1 MQFLKVVISVIFFS
15 IITTTNISTFDKPI
29 VSLVYAQSNQS
40 DSSTD
45 SSNDNNPF
53 IGVNVRGYYPS
64 MSQARGDYSIPL
76 PLKYYEESFKILS
89 EAGMNHVRYR
99 FYWESYVRDPFSFIN
114 ELVTVAQTADR
125 FGIKVLY
132 DNHQYHTS
140 SWLDPQRGTGFPSF
154 LFENNNSSY
163 PFGSGGD
170 TEFASAQKWWTN
182 WWNRSITDTNGNDG
196 WMLQAEFLKKVVNTV
211 DNNTS
216 TLGYEILNEPQ
227 IHHKDQWDKVGKYNT
242 FITDKLR
249 EITQRTIAYD
259 MNIPVDLDDDD
270 SQIDMT
276 PENLAKMA
284 PSNKTNVIFKFS
296 VYGIPEAN
304 TYQGDRIDIFV
315 KAAKLV
321 DVPIYVGEWNN
332 LSRERIVNEQ
342 GRIVFQT
349 IPELSDINQTE
360 ANFIVKKLKEI
371 DVWGMAYWNWSF
383 LKNRITNYNL
393 ITITTTNNS
402 ASNGGEGGKI
412 QTTKYFDILKN
423 AYSNIYGQHLSGYKS
438 NIN

>member
-29 VSLVYAQSNQS
+29 VSLAYAQNNQS
-40 DSSTD
+40 DSSN

-64 MSQARGDYSIPL
+64 MSQARGDYSISL

-89 EAGMNHVRYR
+89 EAGMNHIRYR
-99 FYWESYVRDPFSFIN
+99 FYWEAYVRDPFSFIN

-140 SWLDPQRGTGFPSF
+140 SWLDPQRGTGFPSI

-170 TEFASAQKWWTN
+170 TEFTSAQKWWTN

-196 WMLQAEFLKKVVNTV
+196 WILQADFLKKVVNAV

-227 IHHKDQWDKVGKYNT
+227 VHHKDQWDKVGKYNT

-249 EITQRTIAYD
+249 EITQRTIAYG
-259 MNIPVDLDDDD
+259 MNIPVDLDDDDDD

-304 TYQGDRIDIFV
+304 TYQGDRLDIFV
-315 KAAKLV
+315 KAAKLA

-332 LSRERIVNEQ
+332 LSRERVVNEE
-342 GRIVFQT
+342 GKIVFQT

-360 ANFIVKKLKEI
+360 ANFIVQKLKEI

-383 LKNRITNYNL
+383 LDNRIANYNL
-393 ITITTTNNS
+393 ITITTNDS
-402 ASNGGEGGKI
+402 ASNGGGKI

-423 AYSNIYGQHLSGYKS
+423 AYSNIYG
-438 NIN
+438 

>member
-1 MQFLKVVISVIFFS
+1 VQFLKVIILVILFS
-15 IITTTNISTFDKPI
+15 TITTTNISTFDKPI
-29 VSLVYAQSNQS
+29 VSLAYAQSNQS

-45 SSNDNNPF
+45 RSNDNNPF

-89 EAGMNHVRYR
+89 EAGMNHIRYR

-154 LFENNNSSY
+154 LFEHYNSSY

-170 TEFASAQKWWTN
+170 TEFTSAQKWWTS

-196 WMLQAEFLKKVVNTV
+196 WILQAEFLKKVVNAV

-270 SQIDMT
+270 DDSQIDMT
-276 PENLAKMA
+276 PKNLAKMA
-284 PSNKTNVIFKFS
+284 PSNKANVIFKFS

-304 TYQGDRIDIFV
+304 TYQGDRLDIFV
-315 KAAKLV
+315 KAAKLA
-321 DVPIYVGEWNN
+321 DVPLYVGEWNN
-332 LSRERIVNEQ
+332 LSRERVVNEQ
-342 GRIVFQT
+342 GKIVFQT

-360 ANFIVKKLKEI
+360 ANFIVQKLKEI

-383 LKNRITNYNL
+383 LKNKIANYNL
-393 ITITTTNNS
+393 ITITTTNDS
-402 ASNGGEGGKI
+402 ASNGGGGGGKI

-423 AYSNIYGQHLSGYKS
+423 AYSNIYG
-438 NIN
+438 

>member
-1 MQFLKVVISVIFFS
+1 MQFLKIVISVIFFS
-15 IITTTNISTFDKPI
+15 IITTTTNISTFDKPI
-29 VSLVYAQSNQS
+29 VSLAYAQSNQN
-40 DSSTD
+40 DSSSN

-89 EAGMNHVRYR
+89 EAGMNHIRYR
-99 FYWESYVRDPFSFIN
+99 FYWESYVRDSFSFIS

-154 LFENNNSSY
+154 LFENNSSY

-170 TEFASAQKWWTN
+170 TEFTSAKKWWTD

-196 WMLQAEFLKKVVNTV
+196 WMLQAEFLKKVVNAV

-227 IHHKDQWDKVGKYNT
+227 IHHIDQWDKIGKYNT

-259 MNIPVDLDDDD
+259 MNIPVDLDDD

-284 PSNKTNVIFKFS
+284 PSNKTNVIFKVS
-296 VYGIPEAN
+296 VYGIPEDN
-304 TYQGDRIDIFV
+304 TYQGDRLDIFV
-315 KAAKLV
+315 KAAKLA
-321 DVPIYVGEWNN
+321 DLPIYVGEWNN
-332 LSRERIVNEQ
+332 LSRERVVNEQ
-342 GRIVFQT
+342 GKIVFQT

-360 ANFIVKKLKEI
+360 ANFIVQKLKEI

-383 LKNRITNYNL
+383 LNNRIASYNL
-393 ITITTTNNS
+393 ITITNDDNNI
-402 ASNGGEGGKI
+402 GGKI

-423 AYSNIYGQHLSGYKS
+423 AYSNIYGQYLSVCKS
-438 NIN
+438 NTN

>member
-1 MQFLKVVISVIFFS
+1 M
-15 IITTTNISTFDKPI
+15 ITCDWSSDVCSSDLTFDKPI
-29 VSLVYAQSNQS
+29 VSLAYAQSNQS

-89 EAGMNHVRYR
+89 EAGMNHIRYR

-163 PFGSGGD
+163 HFGSGGD
-170 TEFASAQKWWTN
+170 TEFTSAQKWWTN
-182 WWNRSITDTNGNDG
+182 WWNRSIADTSGNDG
-196 WMLQAEFLKKVVNTV
+196 WILQAEFLKKVVNAV

-270 SQIDMT
+270 DDDDDSQIDMT

-304 TYQGDRIDIFV
+304 TYQGDRLTIFV
-315 KAAKLV
+315 KAAKLA

-332 LSRERIVNEQ
+332 LSRERVVNEQ
-342 GRIVFQT
+342 GKIVFKQF
-349 IPELSDINQTE
+349 Q
-360 ANFIVKKLKEI
+360 
-371 DVWGMAYWNWSF
+371 
-383 LKNRITNYNL
+383 NL
-393 ITITTTNNS
+393 AI
-402 ASNGGEGGKI
+402 
-412 QTTKYFDILKN
+412 
-423 AYSNIYGQHLSGYKS
+423 
-438 NIN
+438 

>member
-1 MQFLKVVISVIFFS
+1 
-15 IITTTNISTFDKPI
+15 
-29 VSLVYAQSNQS
+29 
-40 DSSTD
+40 
-45 SSNDNNPF
+45 
-53 IGVNVRGYYPS
+53 VRGYYPS

-89 EAGMNHVRYR
+89 EAGMNHIRYR
-99 FYWESYVRDPFSFIN
+99 FYWEAYVKDPFSFIN
-114 ELVTVAQTADR
+114 ELVTIAQTADR

-170 TEFASAQKWWTN
+170 TEFTSAQKWWTN

-196 WMLQAEFLKKVVNTV
+196 WILQAEFLKKVVNAV

-227 IHHKDQWDKVGKYNT
+227 VHHKDQWDKVGKYNT

-270 SQIDMT
+270 DSQIDMT

-284 PSNKTNVIFKFS
+284 PSNNKTNIIFKFS

-304 TYQGDRIDIFV
+304 TYQEDRLDIFV
-315 KAAKLV
+315 KAAKLA

-332 LSRERIVNEQ
+332 LSRERVVNEE
-342 GRIVFQT
+342 GKIVFQT
-349 IPELSDINQTE
+349 IPELSDINQIE
-360 ANFIVKKLKEI
+360 ANFIVQKLKEI
-371 DVWGMAYWNWSF
+371 DVWGMAY
-383 LKNRITNYNL
+383 
-393 ITITTTNNS
+393 
-402 ASNGGEGGKI
+402 
-412 QTTKYFDILKN
+412 
-423 AYSNIYGQHLSGYKS
+423 
-438 NIN
+438 

>member
-1 MQFLKVVISVIFFS
+1 MQFLKIVISVIFFS
-15 IITTTNISTFDKPI
+15 IITTTTNISTFDKPI
-29 VSLVYAQSNQS
+29 VSLAYAQSNQN
-40 DSSTD
+40 DSSSN

-89 EAGMNHVRYR
+89 EAGMNHIRYR
-99 FYWESYVRDPFSFIN
+99 FYWESYVRDSFSFIS

-154 LFENNNSSY
+154 LFENNSSY

-170 TEFASAQKWWTN
+170 TEFTSAKKWWTD

-196 WMLQAEFLKKVVNTV
+196 WMLQAEFLKKVVNAV

-227 IHHKDQWDKVGKYNT
+227 IHHIDQWDKIGKYNT

-259 MNIPVDLDDDD
+259 MNIPVDLDDD

-284 PSNKTNVIFKFS
+284 PSNKTNVIFKVS
-296 VYGIPEAN
+296 VYGIPEDN
-304 TYQGDRIDIFV
+304 TYQGDRLDIFV
-315 KAAKLV
+315 KAAKLA
-321 DVPIYVGEWNN
+321 DLPIYVEEWNN
-332 LSRERIVNEQ
+332 LSRERVVNEQ
-342 GRIVFQT
+342 GKIVFQT

-360 ANFIVKKLKEI
+360 ANFIVQKLKEI

-383 LKNRITNYNL
+383 LNNRIASYNL
-393 ITITTTNNS
+393 ITITNDDNNI
-402 ASNGGEGGKI
+402 GGKI

-423 AYSNIYGQHLSGYKS
+423 AYSNIYGQYLSVCKS
-438 NIN
+438 NTN

>member
-1 MQFLKVVISVIFFS
+1 MQLLKIVILFIFFS
-15 IITTTNISTFDKPI
+15 IITANITTFDKPI
-29 VSLVYAQSNQS
+29 VSLAYAQSKQS
-40 DSSTD
+40 SSSN

-64 MSQARGDYSIPL
+64 MSQARGDHSIPL

-89 EAGMNHVRYR
+89 DAGMNHVRYR

-125 FGIKVLY
+125 FGIKILY

-154 LFENNNSSY
+154 LFENNSTY

-170 TEFASAQKWWTN
+170 TEFTSAQKWWTN
-182 WWNRSITDTNGNDG
+182 WWNRSITDTSGNDG
-196 WMLQAEFLKKVVNTV
+196 WMLQAEFLAKVVNTV
-211 DNNTS
+211 DNHTS

-227 IHHKDQWDKVGKYNT
+227 IHHIDQWDKVGKYNT

-259 MNIPVDLDDDD
+259 MNIPVDLDDD

-304 TYQGDRIDIFV
+304 TYQGDRLDIFV
-315 KAAKLV
+315 KAAKLA

-332 LSRERIVNEQ
+332 VSRERVVNEQ
-342 GRIVFQT
+342 GKIVFQT

-360 ANFIVKKLKEI
+360 ANFIVQKLKEI

-383 LKNRITNYNL
+383 LNNRIANYNL
-393 ITITTTNNS
+393 ITITSDDNV
-402 ASNGGEGGKI
+402 GGKI

-423 AYSNIYGQHLSGYKS
+423 AYSNIYGQYLSVYKS
-438 NIN
+438 NMN